1 MGGCGHFVSRCRT
14 SGLRVFAEPRV
25 AEALIWLVQM
35 TRGSP
40 FARCWSTAPEV
51 ASYRRQ
57 GPHPPRPSGPNQGT
71 CRGRVRRL
79 IQPPNAS
86 AAGSLIGPGRSWR
99 VRSLAAI
106 GRDFRRR
113 RPAPSTGTASRHL
126 DQPNQSL
133 RHSRLSEH
141 PQTGSTAPADKVTTP
156 ALLPPMTQPVEVR
169 WKGRRAGA
177 RLSPWDIFGG
187 STLPSVSHRRT
198 GTYEQQE
205 AEARDRKVQREAEGA
220 REEPIHPAW
229 SAD

>member
-79 IQPPNAS
+79 IQPRQVGALVVARGS
-86 AAGSLIGPGRSWR
+86 ATGARIGPWR
-99 VRSLAAI
+99 
-106 GRDFRRR
+106 
-113 RPAPSTGTASRHL
+113 PSTKTALVGHIRFLLARH
-126 DQPNQSL
+126 
-133 RHSRLSEH
+133 
-141 PQTGSTAPADKVTTP
+141 
-156 ALLPPMTQPVEVR
+156 
-169 WKGRRAGA
+169 
-177 RLSPWDIFGG
+177 F
-187 STLPSVSHRRT
+187 
-198 GTYEQQE
+198 
-205 AEARDRKVQREAEGA
+205 AELMCQCL
-220 REEPIHPAW
+220 
-229 SAD
+229 

>member
-1 MGGCGHFVSRCRT
+1 MSIRITCITSRSGRILSTVRRPESGTASGACGHRSPLTAASGRPVAGSSCDDERT
-14 SGLRVFAEPRV
+14 DL
-25 AEALIWLVQM
+25 
-35 TRGSP
+35 
-40 FARCWSTAPEV
+40 ARL
-51 ASYRRQ
+51 
-57 GPHPPRPSGPNQGT
+57 N
-71 CRGRVRRL
+71 
-79 IQPPNAS
+79 QPPNAS

-113 RPAPSTGTASRHL
+113 RPAPSKGTASRHL

-169 WKGRRAGA
+169 WKGLRAGA